1 MERSKQHENPPS
13 ERIVQH
19 KFGSKTCIERAMNAQ
34 LFGDDSAPY
43 SQSVIGTATFTGLET
58 KKTNRNTAREL
69 SQQFVTTK
77 SKL

>member
-1 MERSKQHENPPS
+1 
-13 ERIVQH
+13 
-19 KFGSKTCIERAMNAQ
+19 MNAQ